1 MNNLKEEWL
10 KRVTKENRK
19 NIFDTKKSS
28 MSFTV
33 NTELHLIPEEL
44 QDDYDINLQAAII
57 GKEYLWNL
65 SKELRH
71 NKDFILD
78 LIKNNYSRD
87 IYAYIDSEL
96 KKDVDIFKECL
107 KRKDDFKWGIS
118 YVLSGNRDLMVEAM
132 KIHDIYPQIKE
143 HYQLDKE
150 IVGIHLENNPG
161 DFTTL
166 KKSMKNYFS
175 HPKRKDFLI
184 NLLKKSKS
192 NLQLIYCELS
202 DTLKENLEVI
212 DVLLTSSPYN
222 FSYLPSTLRE
232 DKAFTIYAI
241 DKYDVTDVHNN
252 LKEDREI
259 VEKIIEKHGNK
270 IYDFKRFKNDVDI
283 VRLAINSY
291 PKIDIIPND
300 LLPNRDLILALL
312 NKDASN
318 ASKLLERFTVYS
330 DDYEV
335 MKICVEHDGS
345 LLKYST
351 ELKNNKELSEI
362 ALASTGDFDLVSI
375 GHLKSK
381 SIVLQLLNNKDN
393 CKKAVKNKEFLMLYK
408 NDKEIAKKIIEV
420 EPNNLS
426 YFPELKADKNFIEVA
441 INNGLK
447 EIKVIDPFVYFDKEI
462 AIKFAQLNVS
472 NYGLLPLQLKNDH
485 DVALATIQV
494 PFQYKLVIEN
504 STLGEN
510 KEFTLQAIEKHPEIY
525 TYLSPVLDLKNDT
538 DIMIKYIESSIAQE
552 KELKFPQEVY
562 DSFGT
567 KDPLEI
573 KSTIMRNEL
582 EKSLN
587 KKDNIVKKMKI

>member
-87 IYAYIDSEL
+87 LYAYIDSEL

-118 YVLSGNRDLMVEAM
+118 YVLSGNRDLMIEAM
-132 KIHDIYPQIKE
+132 KIHDIYPHIKE

-192 NLQLIYCELS
+192 NLQLVYCDLT
-202 DTLKENLEVI
+202 DTLKEDLDVI
-212 DVLLTSSPYN
+212 DVLLNASPYN
-222 FSYLPSTLRE
+222 FNYLPSTLRE
-232 DKAFTIYAI
+232 DKAFTVYAI
-241 DKYDVTDVHNN
+241 NKYDITEIHNN
-252 LKEDREI
+252 FKEDKEI

-270 IYDFKRFKNDVDI
+270 IHNFKKFQNDAEI
-283 VRLAINSY
+283 VKLAINTY
-291 PKIDIIPND
+291 PKADIIPND
-300 LLPNRDLILALL
+300 LLSNKEIILLLL

-318 ASKLLERFTVYS
+318 AQKILERFPVYS
-330 DDYEV
+330 DDYDV

-362 ALASTGDFDLVSI
+362 ALASTGDFDLVSLD
-375 GHLKSK
+375 HLKNK

-393 CKKAVKNKEFLMLYK
+393 CKKAVRNKEFLMLYK
-408 NDKEIAKKIIEV
+408 NDKGIAEKIIEV

-426 YFPELKADKNFIEVA
+426 YFPELKADKNFIEIA
-441 INNGLK
+441 INKGLK
-447 EIKVIDPFVYFDKEI
+447 EIKVIDPALYFDKELSVQ
-462 AIKFAQLNVS
+462 FTQLNIS
-472 NYGLLPLQLKNDH
+472 NYGLLPLQIKNDYE
-485 DVALATIQV
+485 VALATIQV
-494 PFQYKLVIEN
+494 PFQYKLIIEN
-504 STLGEN
+504 SSLGES
-510 KEFTLQAIEKHPEIY
+510 KSFTLQAIEKHPEIY
-525 TYLSPVLDLKNDT
+525 TYISPVLDLKNDT
-538 DIMIKYIESSIAQE
+538 DIMIKYIESSIAHE
-552 KELKFPQEVY
+552 KEVNFPQEVY
-562 DSFGT
+562 DLYGT
-567 KDPLEI
+567 KDPIEI

-582 EKSLN
+582 EQSLKN
-587 KKDNIVKKMKI
+587 TGNNVKKMKI

>member
-10 KRVTKENRK
+10 KKVTKEKCK

-33 NTELHLIPEEL
+33 NTELHLVPEEL

-57 GKEYLWNL
+57 GKEFAWNL
-65 SKELRH
+65 SKELR
-71 NKDFILD
+71 KEKTFILD

-107 KRKDDFKWGIS
+107 KRKDDFKRGIS
-118 YVLSGNRDLMVEAM
+118 YVLSGNRDLMIEAM
-132 KIHDIYPQIKE
+132 KIHDIYPHIKE

-150 IVGIHLENNPG
+150 IVGLHLENEPG
-161 DFTTL
+161 AFPTL

-192 NLQLIYCELS
+192 NLQLVYCDLP
-202 DTLKENLEVI
+202 DTLKENLVLI

-222 FSYLPSTLRE
+222 FNYLPSTLRE
-232 DKAFTIYAI
+232 DKAFTTYAI
-241 DKYDVTDVHNN
+241 DKYDVTDIHNKF
-252 LKEDREI
+252 KEDREI

-393 CKKAVKNKEFLMLYK
+393 CIKAVKNKEFLMLYK

-447 EIKVIDPFVYFDKEI
+447 EIKVINPSVYFDKEI

-510 KEFTLQAIEKHPEIY
+510 KEFTLQAIEKHPKIY

>member
-270 IYDFKRFKNDVDI
+270 IYDFKSFKNDLEI
-283 VRLAINSY
+283 VKLAINTY

-300 LLPNRDLILALL
+300 LLVNKELILTLL
-312 NKDASN
+312 KKDANN
-318 ASKLLERFTVYS
+318 AEKLLERFPVYS
-330 DDYEV
+330 EDYDV
-335 MKICVEHDGS
+335 MKICVEHDGN

-375 GHLKSK
+375 EHLKSK
-381 SIVLQLLNNKDN
+381 NIVLQLLNNKDN
-393 CKKAVKNKEFLMLYK
+393 CKKAVRNKEFLMLYK
-408 NDKEIAKKIIEV
+408 NDKVIAEKIIEV

-426 YFPELKADKNFIEVA
+426 YFPELKADRNFIDVA
-441 INNGLK
+441 INKGLK
-447 EIKVIDPFVYFDKEI
+447 EIKVIDPSLYFDKEV
-462 AIKFAQLNVS
+462 AIRFAQLNIS
-472 NYGLLPLQLKNDH
+472 NYGLLPLQIKNDYE
-485 DVALATIQV
+485 VALATIQV
-494 PFQYKLVIEN
+494 PFQYKLIIEN
-504 STLGEN
+504 SSLGES
-510 KEFTLQAIEKHPEIY
+510 KEFSLKAIEKYPEIY

-538 DIMIKYIESSIAQE
+538 DIMIKYIESSIAQD
-552 KELKFPQEVY
+552 KEASFPQEVY
-562 DSFGT
+562 DLYET
-567 KDPLEI
+567 KDPVEI
-573 KSTIMRNEL
+573 KATIMRDEL
-582 EKSLN
+582 EKSLKN
-587 KKDNIVKKMKI
+587 TGNSVKKLKL